1 MTCNELLRFAKLK
14 KEGELNT
21 LKENFRKD
29 VFDIIREICTILE
42 GKEKQIN
49 PENIAKELAE
59 YLLYFVR
66 YADSIEDVCLCGNI
80 KEILDIENSNIQNF
94 AYVA

>member
-42 GKEKQIN
+42 EKEKQIN

>member
-14 KEGELNT
+14 KEEELNT

-29 VFDIIREICTILE
+29 VFNIIREICTILE
-42 GKEKQIN
+42 EKEKQLN
-49 PENIAKELAE
+49 PKNIAKELAE
-59 YLLYFVR
+59 YLLDSSR
-66 YADSIEDVCLCGNI
+66 QADSIEDVCLCENI